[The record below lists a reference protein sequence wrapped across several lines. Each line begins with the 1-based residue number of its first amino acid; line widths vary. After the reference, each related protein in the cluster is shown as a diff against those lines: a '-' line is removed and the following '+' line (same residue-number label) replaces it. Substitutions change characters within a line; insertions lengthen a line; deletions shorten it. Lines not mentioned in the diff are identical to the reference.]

1 MISLNCSPK
10 RKDQVVAQKAATEF
24 LLFNMDD
31 GSYYS
36 LNEVGSRIWELCDG
50 KLTVEQLI
58 ATLAA
63 EYDALESAL
72 ETDVLEL
79 LEELKQGRLISETY
93 GAGPA
98 VS

>member
-1 MISLNCSPK
+1 MISLSSSLK
-10 RKDQVVAQKAATEF
+10 RKDQVIAQKAANEF
-24 LLFNMDD
+24 LLFNMED

-63 EYDALESAL
+63 EYDALESML

-79 LEELKQGRLISETY
+79 LEELRQGKLISETY
-93 GAGPA
+93 GAA
-98 VS
+98 AALS